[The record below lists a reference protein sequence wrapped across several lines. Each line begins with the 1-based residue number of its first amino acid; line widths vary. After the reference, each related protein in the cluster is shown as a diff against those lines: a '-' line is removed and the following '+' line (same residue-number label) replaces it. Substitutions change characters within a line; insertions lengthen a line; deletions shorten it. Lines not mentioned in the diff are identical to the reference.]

1 MLKMKKLLLILSLC
15 SNCFG
20 WQPVSAQE
28 TDATWE
34 AGEAVEATPEN
45 TPRPVTSVLTL
56 GIGQGKMRD
65 TYLTNLLYEGSA
77 TDITYE
83 RWRLMRQCRWNNQ
96 QVVDLSY
103 MKGKDKSKLTT
114 SMAGRVRYQYAM
126 HKVWR
131 VGKPSSLTAEAP
143 FSLYVGPYAALNV
156 GFNYNLK
163 MAGSNNPATI
173 HLTENFGAS
182 AGAVW
187 HYSLRRQPCAL
198 NVQVQAPLLGVAM
211 VPEYGASYYETF
223 YVEDEPETSH
233 VTSLHNQQDLD
244 VRITTDIP
252 LATIPFL
259 KKLDTTVRLGFSYH
273 IETMDINHIVTRYST
288 CQFVVGWTYQ
298 YLPYSRRKSH
308 LLKSQPAYA
317 Y

>member
-1 MLKMKKLLLILSLC
+1 MKKLLLILSLC

-114 SMAGRVRYQYAM
+114 LMAGRVRYQYAM

-131 VGKPSSLTAEAP
+131 VGKPLSLTGEAP

-163 MAGSNNPATI
+163 MA
-173 HLTENFGAS
+173 
-182 AGAVW
+182 
-187 HYSLRRQPCAL
+187 
-198 NVQVQAPLLGVAM
+198 
-211 VPEYGASYYETF
+211 
-223 YVEDEPETSH
+223 
-233 VTSLHNQQDLD
+233 
-244 VRITTDIP
+244 
-252 LATIPFL
+252 
-259 KKLDTTVRLGFSYH
+259 
-273 IETMDINHIVTRYST
+273 
-288 CQFVVGWTYQ
+288 
-298 YLPYSRRKSH
+298 
-308 LLKSQPAYA
+308 
-317 Y
+317 